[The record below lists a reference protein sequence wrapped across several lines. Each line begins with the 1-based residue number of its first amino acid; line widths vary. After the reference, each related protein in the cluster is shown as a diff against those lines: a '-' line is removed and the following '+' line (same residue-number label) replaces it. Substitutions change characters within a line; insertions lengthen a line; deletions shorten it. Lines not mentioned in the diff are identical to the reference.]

1 MYEPEVVASGVGM
14 NNKGCQGENVQAK
27 PKMTEGSSK
36 TNGAGNKPGSPQ
48 GAVRMPFNERR
59 AQILDVATE
68 FFAEN
73 GLAGQTRQLAEKC
86 GISQRLLYRFFP
98 TKEDLL
104 KEVYNREI
112 LGAFKAVWFVEL
124 QDRSQPMA
132 VRLDAFYRD
141 YLQSTL
147 TRKWLRL
154 FLYASLAEANMAPDY
169 IAAIVMQLLET
180 VMREV
185 AHERGVELPEDPAL
199 LREMAWTLHGAISHY
214 AIRRH
219 IYQSSLSL
227 SEDQVVTMHVRV
239 FLAGFED
246 MVEVCSSR

>member
-1 MYEPEVVASGVGM
+1 M
-14 NNKGCQGENVQAK
+14 NKKGRPGENVRAK
-27 PKMTEGSSK
+27 LKMSEGSSK
-36 TNGAGNKPGSPQ
+36 TNATGGKPGSPQ

-59 AQILDVATE
+59 AQILDVASE

-104 KEVYNREI
+104 KEVYDQEI

-124 QDRSQPMA
+124 QDRTRPVSE
-132 VRLDAFYRD
+132 RLDAFYRD
-141 YLQSTL
+141 YLRSTL

-154 FLYASLAEANMAPDY
+154 FLYASLAEAKMAPDY
-169 IAAIVMQLLET
+169 ISAIVMQLLET

-185 AHERGVELPEDPAL
+185 AHERGVDLPEDPAL

-227 SEDQVVTMHVRV
+227 SEDQVVSMHVRV

-246 MVEVCSSR
+246 MVKMCVGR